1 MTTRDKIASRAHDM
15 YIRLGIRS
23 VSMDDVCRELGMSK
37 KTLYKEFENKEDL
50 LIAALSTRLED
61 DMIICTACR
70 AEASD
75 SIDEMFRLTSYIL
88 KQLRALS
95 PSAIHDLR
103 KYYPKQWEMMN
114 DFHHDFVRGMVRE
127 NLELGIEQGLYRDD
141 LNVDIISRFYVLK
154 AMIIVDET
162 YFPLDEYRR
171 DLLFQEHIMLHMH
184 GIVSKDGRERLHEFK
199 EQFSS

>member
-23 VSMDDVCRELGMSK
+23 VSMDDVCRELGISK

-50 LIAALSTRLED
+50 ISAALSTSLEE
-61 DMIICTACR
+61 DMAMCATFK

-88 KQLRALS
+88 KRLRALS

-103 KYYPKQWEMMN
+103 KYYPMQWKLMN
-114 DFHHDFVRGMVRE
+114 DFHHDFVRGMVSE
-127 NLELGIEQGLYRDD
+127 NLERGIKQGVYRDD
-141 LNVDIISRFYVLK
+141 LNVDIVSRFYVLK
-154 AMIIVDET
+154 ANIIVDET

-184 GIVSKDGRERLHEFK
+184 GIVTKDGRERLHEFK